1 MCGVMTYVMKFFPAG
16 SSVQLANRRV
26 WDPRQMSK
34 RKNIPGL
41 VVLLTGCW
49 FSLYKVRGAPIVGA
63 QCPAY
68 SAQLTLRVR
77 TEVNLTLNPIL
88 FRCVCA
94 WHPRFR
100 WWVYIGAEQ
109 RRSAP
114 VSGRLWSGKETAPGL
129 GTNHLPGSAP
139 PHLPLMATVCA
150 SHALR
155 VVGGL
160 CGASWRL

>member
-1 MCGVMTYVMKFFPAG
+1 MGADI

-94 WHPRFR
+94 WHSRFR

-114 VSGRLWSGKETAPGL
+114 ASGRSWSGKETAPGL

-139 PHLPLMATVCA
+139 LSPSPHGHCVG
-150 SHALR
+150 SQALR